1 MGAGNSSVGAAYVDR
16 HFNCTTVAYQI
27 NQRGLP
33 NSGGTGHNT
42 GNNIP
47 LASAHPGGCIMAL
60 ADGSARFVSQTTP
73 LLVLQQMASGSDG
86 EVGILD

>member
-1 MGAGNSSVGAAYVDR
+1 
-16 HFNCTTVAYQI
+16 
-27 NQRGLP
+27 
-33 NSGGTGHNT
+33 
-42 GNNIP
+42 
-47 LASAHPGGCIMAL
+47 MAL